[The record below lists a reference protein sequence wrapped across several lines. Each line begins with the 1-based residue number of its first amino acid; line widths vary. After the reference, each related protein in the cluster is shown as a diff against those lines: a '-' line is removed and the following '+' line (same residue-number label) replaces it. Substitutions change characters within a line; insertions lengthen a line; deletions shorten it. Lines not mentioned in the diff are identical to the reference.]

1 MRVIPI
7 QLLQSNTRA
16 MFIWVQ
22 RSDGQ
27 QYGFTSCDVQQ
38 VIPIN
43 GQDILFS
50 EGMDLSIVE
59 QGLDLNVN
67 NGEVQFL
74 PNDIISVSD
83 LLTGVWNNF
92 RYIAFEADW
101 VDPQDID
108 IISVGM
114 SGEVKIADGKYTAET
129 RGLKQPLR
137 NPQGFSTQA
146 TCRARFA
153 DYPTP
158 TKPNVLCRLDP
169 EDWTVTGSVT
179 LSPGRRSA
187 TDVARTEPTD
197 HFGMGVFEF
206 TSGQNTG
213 LMRVVTTY
221 EYSTFYFDRPF
232 DYDIQEGDEYKA
244 IAGCRKRHDRTL
256 ANPDGVSDCL
266 DKFDNVLNFQGEP
279 HTPGGDKLTQG
290 AGDA

>member
-7 QLLQSNTRA
+7 QLLESNTRA

-27 QYGFTSCDVQQ
+27 QFGFTSCDVKQ

-50 EGMDLSIVE
+50 EGMDLSVVE

-74 PNDIISVSD
+74 PNDIISIPD

-92 RYIAFEADW
+92 KYIAFEADW

-114 SGEVKIADGKYTAET
+114 SGEVKIEDGKYTAET

-137 NPQGFSTQA
+137 NPQGFATQA

-153 DYPTP
+153 DYPVP
-158 TKPNVLCRLDP
+158 TKPNILCSLDP
-169 EDWTVTGSVT
+169 ADWTVAGSVT
-179 LSPGRRSA
+179 TANGRRQV
-187 TDVARTEPTD
+187 TDSARTEAD
-197 HFGMGVFEF
+197 DWFGMGILTFESGDNAGFSRLVSNYEGGVF
-206 TSGQNTG
+206 T
-213 LMRVVTTY
+213 
-221 EYSTFYFDRPF
+221 FDRPF
-232 DYDIQEGDEYKA
+232 DYEIHVGDAYSA

-256 ANPDGVSDCL
+256 DNPDGVSDCL